1 MLKANNSLLG
11 ASVKFGILFSKIG
24 LTPNQWTVISL
35 LPAILGFVALVYN
48 ELLLSVGLFI
58 LSGLLDVV
66 DGAVARVTG
75 AVSNLGAFL
84 DGIIDRYVELLM
96 YMGVFVYLSNNLFYE
111 ILIPHQY
118 WIALLIFG
126 ALMPTFVRSY
136 ADHRGVVTEPEDH
149 KKMGGLIERAE
160 RLGMIFAGMIL
171 GAFDTTYLLYMVM
184 MTAIL
189 SNFTALQRI
198 WFVIKFANGERKQ
211 AAPTRKST
219 KPAKKR

>member
-11 ASVKFGILFSKIG
+11 ASVRVGTIFSKLGI
-24 LTPNQWTVISL
+24 TPNQWTVISL

-48 ELLLSVGLFI
+48 ELLIGVGLFI

-96 YMGVFVYLSNNLFYE
+96 YMGVFVYLSNNLIYD
-111 ILIPHQY
+111 ILIPHSY

-149 KKMGGLIERAE
+149 KRMGGLIERAE
-160 RLGMIFAGMIL
+160 RLGMMFAGMIL
-171 GAFDTTYLLYMVM
+171 GAFDITYLIYMVVV
-184 MTAIL
+184 TAVL

-198 WFVIKFANGERKQ
+198 WFVVAFANGERRQ
-211 AAPTRKST
+211 AAPPKKSQKT
-219 KPAKKR
+219 AKKR